1 MSPICSPAAFR
12 FPEGP
17 PRRSLSLSAVSM
29 RLSLRAERDQL
40 PRQHLIQNGMLGWIL
55 REDAAPATPDA
66 ICLDAAIGLA

>member
-1 MSPICSPAAFR
+1 
-12 FPEGP
+12 
-17 PRRSLSLSAVSM
+17 M